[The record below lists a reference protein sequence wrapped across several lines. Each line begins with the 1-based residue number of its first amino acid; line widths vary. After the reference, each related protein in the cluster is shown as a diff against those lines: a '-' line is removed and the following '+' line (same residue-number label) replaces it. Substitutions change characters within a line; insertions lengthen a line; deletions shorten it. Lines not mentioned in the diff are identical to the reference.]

1 MANAKRQLAR
11 KLNRPPASTRNSPSS
26 PWVVGTVNTVSLST
40 GTLTVT
46 IQGDTMQIPGIS
58 YLDSYTPI
66 VGDTVILVRLKNH
79 LWAIGTVAAYSGGAG
94 SGWQVPALFS
104 GVTTGTGSPGPVMWR
119 IVGDNGSLK
128 VQIKGGVNISGGG
141 SNINL
146 WTFGSGGAATPAYT
160 RIMPIVGA
168 GAIFENLTIAASS
181 GNVQIQGSAPTA
193 VWLDGI
199 EYFIN

>member
-46 IQGDTMQIPGIS
+46 IQGDTVQIPGIS

-79 LWAIGTVAAYSGGAG
+79 LWAIGTVAAYSGGIG
-94 SGWQVPALFS
+94 SGWQTPALFS
-104 GVTTGTGSPGPVMWR
+104 GVTTGMGSPGPVMWR

-128 VQIKGGVNISGGG
+128 VQFKGGVSISGGG
-141 SNINL
+141 ANMNL
-146 WTFGSGGAATPAYT
+146 WTFGSGGAATPTYT
-160 RIMPIVGA
+160 RIMALPG
-168 GAIFENLTIAASS
+168 SS
-181 GNVQIQGSAPTA
+181 ANYITVFDVNGNVQIANGAVPTA
-193 VWLDGI
+193 YLDGM
-199 EYFIN
+199 EFFLN